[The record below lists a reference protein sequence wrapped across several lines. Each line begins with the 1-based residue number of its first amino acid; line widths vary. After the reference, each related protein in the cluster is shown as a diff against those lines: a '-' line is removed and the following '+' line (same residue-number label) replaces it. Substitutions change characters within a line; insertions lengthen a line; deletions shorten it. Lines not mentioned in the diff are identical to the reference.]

1 MDYEKLRDHFDVLAQ
16 QVVHNATSLGE
27 HERKQKLLEMHQLV
41 DRIVE
46 VVPDHDD
53 QASILC
59 RLEDL
64 VYRANS
70 AINAAEQLENLRKKS
85 ALAYGWSL
93 YAD

>member
-16 QVVHNATSLGE
+16 RVVQDAASLGE
-27 HERKQKLLEMHQLV
+27 YERKQKLLEMHQLV
-41 DRIVE
+41 DRIVQ
-46 VVPDHDD
+46 VVPDDEA

-64 VYRANS
+64 VYRASS

-85 ALAYGWSL
+85 ALAYGLSL
-93 YAD
+93 PTD

>member
-1 MDYEKLRDHFDVLAQ
+1 MDYEKLRDSFDVLAQ
-16 QVVHNATSLGE
+16 QVVQDATSLGE
-27 HERKQKLLEMHQLV
+27 YERKQKLLEMHQLV
-41 DRIVE
+41 DKIVE
-46 VVPDHDD
+46 VVPDDD
-53 QASILC
+53 EQAGILC

-93 YAD
+93 HTD